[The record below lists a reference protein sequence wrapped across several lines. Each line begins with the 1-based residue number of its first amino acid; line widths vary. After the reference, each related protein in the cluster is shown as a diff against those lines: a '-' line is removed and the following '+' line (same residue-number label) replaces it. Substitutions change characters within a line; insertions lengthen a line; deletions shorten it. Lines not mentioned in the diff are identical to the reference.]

1 MMEDKSLLTL
11 TSMATFVGVDINKV
25 IDSTIDRYKPYETK
39 HPDPNCLIC
48 KGEGSV
54 PKKRLS
60 GRVRKVPCECVK
72 IVHIKRE
79 YYNER

>member
-1 MMEDKSLLTL
+1 MEDKSLLTL
-11 TSMATFVGVDINKV
+11 ASIATFVGVDINKV
-25 IDSTIDRYKPYETK
+25 IHSTIDRYKSYETK
-39 HPDPNCLIC
+39 NPDHPNCTIC

-54 PKKRLS
+54 PQKRLS

-79 YYNER
+79 FYNGR